1 MADSSLGAVAEL
13 LKLLTGKGNSTTT
26 KESTGGFTETTQK
39 GLPPEAMQ
47 ALIKTAMEGNQG
59 LASVA
64 GGQKSAGLYNSSTN
78 QLLVND
84 LLARITGQAATLGAP
99 TTVTRSPTSRTQTQ
113 SVQSPALKNS
123 MPALAGMSL
132 GKGGIDQ
139 LLGYGSKAHS
149 LYSRGKDL
157 FDWFAASESS
167 IPSGAISAANATADP
182 IGSLY
187 TLTSGFSD
195 AAPSVGAALSS
206 GPSGISGLDFAE
218 SISALFSYPSV
229 EAVNA
234 GGELALMSA
243 EPTAEAISPLVGQYN
258 PITGGTNGPIQAAI
272 QEKVGTTGQTYAEA
286 GNEFIGYDGTQ
297 SGYQGFLEST
307 FSRDVSNAWAQEA
320 GSTLNSSSTYHAP
333 SYGTKSWL
341 DSGGI
346 GIQSA
351 LESNTVFSPTASES
365 WIDAYG
371 LGGGMTEAYGAESTL
386 FSPTASESW
395 IDAGGLG
402 GDVGASALG
411 YELGSSIFGA
421 DAAASLAAGGGSLG
435 GGFATGGAAI
445 GELAAG
451 EAVAGAAAGE
461 AAGAAAGSVAG
472 GAALG
477 PALGIG
483 GLVYNAGTILPAI
496 GKFVTGWVICTELNS
511 TGELSDTLYQ
521 ATSPHFS
528 RMHPDTIRGYQWWAI
543 PYVKL
548 MRKHTLF
555 RDIVRPWAIGRARYL
570 SGETSFLGW
579 ITVAVGEP
587 ICFLLGKTVARQAQ
601 DYEVL
606 YGR

>member
-13 LKLLTGKGNSTTT
+13 LKLFTGKGNTTTT
-26 KESTGGFTETTQK
+26 KDYSDGFTETTQK

-47 ALIKTAMEGNQG
+47 ALIKTAMEGSQG

-132 GKGGIDQ
+132 AKGGIDQ

-167 IPSGAISAANATADP
+167 IPGGAISAANATADP

-195 AAPSVGAALSS
+195 AAPSAGAALSS
-206 GPSGISGLDFAE
+206 ISSPAGISGLDFAE
-218 SISALFSYPSV
+218 SISSLFSYPSV

-234 GGELALMSA
+234 GGELAFMSA
-243 EPTAEAISPLVGQYN
+243 DTGANSLSALARFDDLNERGITATGDAVRSFRASLEDPRLPSFSEYLSSPDAIYL
-258 PITGGTNGPIQAAI
+258 
-272 QEKVGTTGQTYAEA
+272 
-286 GNEFIGYDGTQ
+286 
-297 SGYQGFLEST
+297 
-307 FSRDVSNAWAQEA
+307 R
-320 GSTLNSSSTYHAP
+320 
-333 SYGTKSWL
+333 
-341 DSGGI
+341 DSGATVDQLLSNYGPPLTAAEQGI
-346 GIQSA
+346 SA
-351 LESNTVFSPTASES
+351 GVSSLFAPTSSES
-365 WIDAYG
+365 FIDAYG
-371 LGGGMTEAYGAESTL
+371 LGGGMTEAYGAGSTL
-386 FSPTASESW
+386 YSPTATEAW
-395 IDAGGLG
+395 IDAGGLAS
-402 GDVGASALG
+402 DVGSSMFLTGPAA
-411 YELGSSIFGA
+411 EAGSSLFAATATEAAIDAGA
-421 DAAASLAAGGGSLG
+421 L
-435 GGFATGGAAI
+435 GGAA
-445 GELAAG
+445 AA
-451 EAVAGAAAGE
+451 ETAGASGVF
-461 AAGAAAGSVAG
+461 S
-472 GAALG
+472 ALG
-477 PALGIG
+477 PA
-483 GLVYNAGTILPAI
+483 GLVMNAGTILPAI
-496 GKFVTGWVICTELNS
+496 GKVITGWVICTELNS

-548 MRKHTLF
+548 MRKHSLF
-555 RDIVRPWAIGRARYL
+555 RAVVRPWAIGRARYL
-570 SGETSFLGW
+570 SGESSILGW
-579 ITVAVGEP
+579 VTVAIGEP
-587 ICFLLGKTVARQAQ
+587 ICFLLGKTVARKSQ

>member
-13 LKLLTGKGNSTTT
+13 LKLFTGKGNTTTT
-26 KESTGGFTETTQK
+26 KDYSDGFTETTQK

-47 ALIKTAMEGNQG
+47 ALIKTAMEGSQG

-132 GKGGIDQ
+132 AKGGIDQ

-167 IPSGAISAANATADP
+167 IPGGAISAANATADP

-195 AAPSVGAALSS
+195 AAPSAGAALSS
-206 GPSGISGLDFAE
+206 ISSPAGISGLDFAE
-218 SISALFSYPSV
+218 SISSLFSYPSV

-234 GGELALMSA
+234 GGELAFMSA
-243 EPTAEAISPLVGQYN
+243 DSAPAVQQTAAEAYN
-258 PITGGTNGPIQAAI
+258 EWVYGDAPANSVLNRAVSDTFNAGKQSLSDLGTPDVWQNLYGATP
-272 QEKVGTTGQTYAEA
+272 T
-286 GNEFIGYDGTQ
+286 
-297 SGYQGFLEST
+297 ES
-307 FSRDVSNAWAQEA
+307 F
-320 GSTLNSSSTYHAP
+320 
-333 SYGTKSWL
+333 
-341 DSGGI
+341 
-346 GIQSA
+346 
-351 LESNTVFSPTASES
+351 
-365 WIDAYG
+365 IDAYG
-371 LGGGMTEAYGAESTL
+371 PGGGMTEAYGSGSTL
-386 FSPTASESW
+386 YSPTSSEAW
-395 IDAGGLG
+395 IDAGGLA
-402 GDVGASALG
+402 GDVGSSALG
-411 YELGSSIFGA
+411 YELGASIFGA
-421 DAAASLAAGGGSLG
+421 DAATSLASAGGSLG

-445 GELAAG
+445 GEAAA
-451 EAVAGAAAGE
+451 EAAIDAGALGGAAIADAAAGE
-461 AAGAAAGSVAG
+461 ALAAGGTAAAGAG
-472 GAALG
+472 SLGAFLG
-477 PALGIG
+477 PIGIAAS
-483 GLVYNAGTILPAI
+483 LPTALPAI
-496 GKFVTGWVICTELNS
+496 GKLVTGWVICTELNS

-528 RMHPDTIRGYQWWAI
+528 RMSPDTIRGYQWWAV

-548 MRKHTLF
+548 MRKHSLF
-555 RDIVRPWAIGRARYL
+555 RYIVKPWAIGRARYL
-570 SGETSFLGW
+570 SGESSILGW
-579 ITVAVGEP
+579 VTVAIGEP
-587 ICFLLGKTVARQAQ
+587 ICFLLGKTVARKSQ

>member
-13 LKLLTGKGNSTTT
+13 LKLFTGKGNTTTT
-26 KESTGGFTETTQK
+26 KDYSDGFTETTQK

-47 ALIKTAMEGNQG
+47 ALIKTAMEGSQG

-132 GKGGIDQ
+132 AKGGIDQ

-167 IPSGAISAANATADP
+167 IPGGAISAANATADP

-195 AAPSVGAALSS
+195 AAPSAGVALSS
-206 GPSGISGLDFAE
+206 ISSPAGISGLDFAE
-218 SISALFSYPSV
+218 SISSLFSYPSV

-234 GGELALMSA
+234 GGELAFMSA
-243 EPTAEAISPLVGQYN
+243 DTGANGLSVLARFDDLNERGITATGDAVRSFKASLEDPRLPSFSEYLSSPDAIYLRNSGATVDQLLSNYGVPLTAAEQSVSAGVSSLFAPTS
-258 PITGGTNGPIQAAI
+258 
-272 QEKVGTTGQTYAEA
+272 
-286 GNEFIGYDGTQ
+286 
-297 SGYQGFLEST
+297 
-307 FSRDVSNAWAQEA
+307 
-320 GSTLNSSSTYHAP
+320 
-333 SYGTKSWL
+333 
-341 DSGGI
+341 
-346 GIQSA
+346 
-351 LESNTVFSPTASES
+351 SES
-365 WIDAYG
+365 FIDAYG
-371 LGGGMTEAYGAESTL
+371 LGGGMTEAYGAGSTL
-386 FSPTASESW
+386 YSPTASEAW
-395 IDAGGLG
+395 IDAGGLA
-402 GDVGASALG
+402 GDVGSSMFLTGPAA
-411 YELGSSIFGA
+411 EAGSSLFAATATEAAIDAGA
-421 DAAASLAAGGGSLG
+421 L
-435 GGFATGGAAI
+435 GGAA
-445 GELAAG
+445 AA
-451 EAVAGAAAGE
+451 ET
-461 AAGAAAGSVAG
+461 AGSAG
-472 GAALG
+472 LSSAIG
-477 PALGIG
+477 PA
-483 GLVYNAGTILPAI
+483 GLVMNAGTILPAI
-496 GKFVTGWVICTELNS
+496 GKVITGWVICTELNS

-548 MRKHTLF
+548 MRKHSLF
-555 RDIVRPWAIGRARYL
+555 RAVVRPWAIGRARYL
-570 SGETSFLGW
+570 SGESSILGW
-579 ITVAVGEP
+579 VTVAIGEP
-587 ICFLLGKTVARQAQ
+587 ICFLLGKTVARKSQ

>member
-13 LKLLTGKGNSTTT
+13 LKLFTGKGNTTTT
-26 KESTGGFTETTQK
+26 KDYSDGFTETTQK

-47 ALIKTAMEGNQG
+47 ALIKTAMEGSQG

-132 GKGGIDQ
+132 AKGGIDQ

-167 IPSGAISAANATADP
+167 IPGGAISAANATADP

-195 AAPSVGAALSS
+195 AAPSAGAALSS
-206 GPSGISGLDFAE
+206 ISSPAGISGLDFAE
-218 SISALFSYPSV
+218 SISSLFSYPSV

-234 GGELALMSA
+234 GGELAFMSA
-243 EPTAEAISPLVGQYN
+243 D
-258 PITGGTNGPIQAAI
+258 TGA
-272 QEKVGTTGQTYAEA
+272 
-286 GNEFIGYDGTQ
+286 
-297 SGYQGFLEST
+297 
-307 FSRDVSNAWAQEA
+307 
-320 GSTLNSSSTYHAP
+320 NS
-333 SYGTKSWL
+333 L
-341 DSGGI
+341 
-346 GIQSA
+346 SA
-351 LESNTVFSPTASES
+351 LARFDALNERGITATGDAVRSFRASLEDPRLPSFSEYLSSPDAIYLRDTGATVDQLINTYGVPLTAAEQSVLNGTSSLFAPTSSEAF
-365 WIDAYG
+365 IDAFG
-371 LGGGMTEAYGAESTL
+371 LGGGMTEAYGAGSTL
-386 FSPTASESW
+386 FSPTATESW

-402 GDVGASALG
+402 ADAVASTLTGPAA
-411 YELGSSIFGA
+411 EAGSSLYAATATEAAIDAGA
-421 DAAASLAAGGGSLG
+421 L
-435 GGFATGGAAI
+435 GGAA
-445 GELAAG
+445 AA
-451 EAVAGAAAGE
+451 ETAGAAGL
-461 AAGAAAGSVAG
+461 SS
-472 GAALG
+472 ALG
-477 PALGIG
+477 PA
-483 GLVYNAGTILPAI
+483 GLVMNAGTILPAI
-496 GKFVTGWVICTELNS
+496 GKVITGWVICTELNS

-548 MRKHTLF
+548 MRKHSIF
-555 RDIVRPWAIGRARYL
+555 RSVVRPWAIGRARYL

-579 ITVAVGEP
+579 ITVKVGEP

-601 DYEVL
+601 NYEVL

>member
-13 LKLLTGKGNSTTT
+13 LKLFTGKGNTTTT
-26 KESTGGFTETTQK
+26 KDFSDGFTETTQK

-47 ALIKTAMEGNQG
+47 ALIKTAMEGSQG

-132 GKGGIDQ
+132 AKGGIDQ

-167 IPSGAISAANATADP
+167 IPGGAISAANATADP

-195 AAPSVGAALSS
+195 AAPSAGAALSS
-206 GPSGISGLDFAE
+206 ISSPAGISGLDFAE
-218 SISALFSYPSV
+218 SISSLFSYPSV

-234 GGELALMSA
+234 GGELAFMSA
-243 EPTAEAISPLVGQYN
+243 DTGANSLSELARFDALNERGITATGDAVRSFRASLENPRLPSFSEYLSSPDAIYL
-258 PITGGTNGPIQAAI
+258 
-272 QEKVGTTGQTYAEA
+272 
-286 GNEFIGYDGTQ
+286 
-297 SGYQGFLEST
+297 
-307 FSRDVSNAWAQEA
+307 R
-320 GSTLNSSSTYHAP
+320 
-333 SYGTKSWL
+333 
-341 DSGGI
+341 DSGATVDQLLSNYGVPLTAAEQGI
-346 GIQSA
+346 AAGVSSLFA
-351 LESNTVFSPTASES
+351 PTSSES
-365 WIDAYG
+365 FIDAYG
-371 LGGGMTEAYGAESTL
+371 LGGGMTEAYGAGSTL
-386 FSPTASESW
+386 YSPTASEAW
-395 IDAGGLG
+395 IDAGGLAS
-402 GDVGASALG
+402 DVGSSMFLTGPAA
-411 YELGSSIFGA
+411 EAGSSLFAATATEAAIDAGA
-421 DAAASLAAGGGSLG
+421 L
-435 GGFATGGAAI
+435 GGAA
-445 GELAAG
+445 AA
-451 EAVAGAAAGE
+451 ETAGASGLF
-461 AAGAAAGSVAG
+461 S
-472 GAALG
+472 ALG
-477 PALGIG
+477 PA
-483 GLVYNAGTILPAI
+483 GLVMNAGTILPAF
-496 GKFVTGWVICTELNS
+496 GKVVTGWVICTELNS

-548 MRKHTLF
+548 MRKHSIF
-555 RDIVRPWAIGRARYL
+555 RGVVRPWAIGRARYL
-570 SGETSFLGW
+570 SGETSFLGYL
-579 ITVAVGEP
+579 TVKIGEP
-587 ICFLLGKTVARQAQ
+587 ICFLLGKTVARKSQ

>member
-13 LKLLTGKGNSTTT
+13 LKLFTGKGNTTTT
-26 KESTGGFTETTQK
+26 KDYSDGFTETTQK

-47 ALIKTAMEGNQG
+47 ALIKTAMEGSQG

-132 GKGGIDQ
+132 AKGGIDQ

-167 IPSGAISAANATADP
+167 IPGGAISAANATADP

-195 AAPSVGAALSS
+195 AAPSAGAALSS
-206 GPSGISGLDFAE
+206 ISSPAGISGLDFAE
-218 SISALFSYPSV
+218 SISSLFSYPSV

-234 GGELALMSA
+234 GGELAFMSA
-243 EPTAEAISPLVGQYN
+243 ESYAPEVQQTAAEAYNEWVYGDSPANSVLNNAVNDTFRAGKQSLS
-258 PITGGTNGPIQAAI
+258 GLGTPDVWQNLYGATP
-272 QEKVGTTGQTYAEA
+272 T
-286 GNEFIGYDGTQ
+286 
-297 SGYQGFLEST
+297 ES
-307 FSRDVSNAWAQEA
+307 F
-320 GSTLNSSSTYHAP
+320 
-333 SYGTKSWL
+333 
-341 DSGGI
+341 
-346 GIQSA
+346 
-351 LESNTVFSPTASES
+351 
-365 WIDAYG
+365 IDAYG
-371 LGGGMTEAYGAESTL
+371 LGGGMTEAYGAGSTL
-386 FSPTASESW
+386 FAPTSTEAW

-402 GDVGASALG
+402 
-411 YELGSSIFGA
+411 A
-421 DAAASLAAGGGSLG
+421 DALSSSAFLTGPAAEVGSTLFAAT
-435 GGFATGGAAI
+435 ATEAAIDAGALGGAAI
-445 GELAAG
+445 AD
-451 EAVAGAAAGE
+451 AAAGE
-461 AAGAAAGSVAG
+461 ALAAGGTAAAGAG
-472 GAALG
+472 SLGAFLG
-477 PALGIG
+477 PIGIAAS
-483 GLVYNAGTILPAI
+483 LPTALPAI
-496 GKFVTGWVICTELNS
+496 GKLVTGWVICTELNS

-528 RMHPDTIRGYQWWAI
+528 RMSPDTIRGYQWWAV

-548 MRKHTLF
+548 MRKHSLF
-555 RDIVRPWAIGRARYL
+555 RYIVKPWAIGRARYL
-570 SGETSFLGW
+570 SGESSILGW
-579 ITVAVGEP
+579 VTVAIGEP
-587 ICFLLGKTVARQAQ
+587 ICFLLGKTVARKSQ

>member
-13 LKLLTGKGNSTTT
+13 LKLFTGKGNTTTT
-26 KESTGGFTETTQK
+26 KDFSDGFTETTQK

-47 ALIKTAMEGNQG
+47 ALIKTAMEGSQG

-123 MPALAGMSL
+123 MPALLGMSL

-195 AAPSVGAALSS
+195 AAPSAGAALSS
-206 GPSGISGLDFAE
+206 ISSPAGVSGLDFAE
-218 SISALFSYPSV
+218 SISSLFSYPSV

-234 GGELALMSA
+234 GGELAFMSA
-243 EPTAEAISPLVGQYN
+243 DAAAGSSPAVQQTAAEAYN
-258 PITGGTNGPIQAAI
+258 EWVYGDAPAN
-272 QEKVGTTGQTYAEA
+272 
-286 GNEFIGYDGTQ
+286 
-297 SGYQGFLEST
+297 
-307 FSRDVSNAWAQEA
+307 
-320 GSTLNSSSTYHAP
+320 STLNRAVNDI
-333 SYGTKSWL
+333 YGAGKQNLTSL
-341 DSGGI
+341 GGT
-346 GIQSA
+346 GAWQNLYGA
-351 LESNTVFSPTASES
+351 TPTEAY
-365 WIDAYG
+365 IDAYG
-371 LGGGMTEAYGAESTL
+371 LGGGMTEAYGSGSSL
-386 FSPTASESW
+386 YSPTSSEAW

-402 GDVGASALG
+402 GEAAVLESMGFGSAAGLDFAS
-411 YELGSSIFGA
+411 ST
-421 DAAASLAAGGGSLG
+421 AAAEYGLMGAELEAGFGTAGGY
-435 GGFATGGAAI
+435 
-445 GELAAG
+445 AAG

-461 AAGAAAGSVAG
+461 AAGAAAGE
-472 GAALG
+472 AALG
-477 PALGIG
+477 ATSFLGPIG
-483 GLVYNAGTILPAI
+483 IAASLPTLLPAF
-496 GKFVTGWVICTELNS
+496 GKLVTGWVICTELNS

-521 ATSPHFS
+521 STSPYFS
-528 RMHPDTIRGYQWWAI
+528 RMNPATIRGYQWWAI

-548 MRKHTLF
+548 MRKHSLF
-555 RDIVRPWAIGRARYL
+555 RAVVRPWAIGRARYL
-570 SGETSFLGW
+570 SGESSILGW
-579 ITVAVGEP
+579 VTVAIGEP
-587 ICFLLGKTVARQAQ
+587 ICFLLGKTVARKSQ